1 MNFKFKKGDEVC
13 ITYGSAFGSAAAY
26 MTAMIEGSTITA
38 CKETP
43 EGNVYRLKHF
53 VGWWA
58 EENLVFK
65 SQPAKNSHSHDE
77 TSGPDTNTLKV
88 ENASE
93 SENKAF
99 WKESCMPGEY
109 MCSNCSCFAMHKS
122 DGTESPTKF
131 CPHCGELMTNWED
144 FV

>member
-58 EENLVFK
+58 EENLVLK
-65 SQPAKNSHSHDE
+65 PQPTKNSLCCDE
-77 TSGPDTNTLKV
+77 SSAATKYQGPSSKLNTGDSG
-88 ENASE
+88 E
-93 SENKAF
+93 SENL
-99 WKESCMPGEY
+99 WEVISEL
-109 MCSNCSCFAMHKS
+109 S
-122 DGTESPTKF
+122 DLRSRFNVFDDEERAKYHALSVAIKKLREGLVDE
-131 CPHCGELMTNWED
+131 N
-144 FV
+144 